1 MRDFSTITAVS
12 ISAGLSMRQSE
23 NAATVKVCY
32 LADAF
37 TSWSSVYGDT
47 ESPLRHCKPSP
58 STSLWPDVHLPNF
71 LTIQLSIR
79 QYIAVYLVGFS
90 MPKLDSWLRHLANPL
105 RRIFQ
110 LQ

>member
-71 LTIQLSIR
+71 LTIRLR
-79 QYIAVYLVGFS
+79 QSIAVYLVGSS
-90 MPKLDSWLRHLANPL
+90 MPTLDSCLRHLANPL

-110 LQ
+110 

>member
-23 NAATVKVCY
+23 NATTVKVCY

-47 ESPLRHCKPSP
+47 ESPLRRGKPSP
-58 STSLWPDVHLPNF
+58 STSPWPDVHLPNCV
-71 LTIQLSIR
+71 TTE
-79 QYIAVYLVGFS
+79 
-90 MPKLDSWLRHLANPL
+90 
-105 RRIFQ
+105 
-110 LQ
+110 